1 MCFRGSRQ
9 KIKRKSLKTKNNIYL
24 MKKKKV
30 VKLSMAALASTIA
43 VCGTA
48 ALYSAGVMT
57 K

>member
-1 MCFRGSRQ
+1 MCFRRSRQ

>member
-1 MCFRGSRQ
+1 
-9 KIKRKSLKTKNNIYL
+9 

-30 VKLSMAALASTIA
+30 VKLSMAALVSTIA

-48 ALYSAGVMT
+48 ALYSASVMT

>member
-9 KIKRKSLKTKNNIYL
+9 EIKRKSLKTKNNIYL

-30 VKLSMAALASTIA
+30 VKLSMAALVSTIA

-48 ALYSAGVMT
+48 ALYSASVMT